1 MGRFLRLLSMARLL
15 LAQDALLPPDFFT
28 DAPRR
33 IRLARRLF
41 TLFAPRFREDNRG
54 RKLSDRIR
62 KLGPTYIK
70 LGNFSPRGLILSAPP
85 WRMI

>member
-33 IRLARRLF
+33 VRLARRLF

-62 KLGPTYIK
+62 KLGPTYISSA
-70 LGNFSPRGLILSAPP
+70 NSSPRGLILSAPP